1 MKRILVVGG
10 ANGIGLSIATELA
23 KRETTEK
30 VYIVDKAPLADEN
43 RLSKMESY
51 EFDLTSADYSIF
63 DKLQDVDGVMITA
76 GFGRLA
82 LFKDVPESMISTYF
96 NVNTIAVIRVI
107 KHYYDKLLNDADFHC
122 GVMVSIAGFMSSPFF
137 SLYGA
142 TKAALKIFIE
152 SVNVELDR
160 AGSKNRILNVSPGSI
175 KGTSFNGQKTDLS
188 QTFSLAKEIIKH
200 LEVKDDLFIPK
211 YEEVFHE
218 VLERYHDDFRKEG
231 NHSYNYKLQRLERHV

>member
-1 MKRILVVGG
+1 MNISNIIVKASRALPYIYDEIL
-10 ANGIGLSIATELA
+10 
-23 KRETTEK
+23 
-30 VYIVDKAPLADEN
+30 
-43 RLSKMESY
+43 
-51 EFDLTSADYSIF
+51 
-63 DKLQDVDGVMITA
+63 
-76 GFGRLA
+76 
-82 LFKDVPESMISTYF
+82 
-96 NVNTIAVIRVI
+96 
-107 KHYYDKLLNDADFHC
+107 
-122 GVMVSIAGFMSSPFF
+122 
-137 SLYGA
+137 
-142 TKAALKIFIE
+142 FIE

-188 QTFSLAKEIIKH
+188 QTFSLTKEIIKH